1 MAIHGHSRTTKT
13 RRDLRYRTSVPLY
26 PMPSEL
32 VMRVRFPS
40 SALLAQP
47 QVRGVIRRFSLYLY
61 DARSVVKV
69 VNALQ
74 ADSGQGRETR
84 DSATRSRL
92 VSGRVH

>member
-32 VMRVRFPS
+32 VMRVQFPS
-40 SALLAQP
+40 SALLAQL

-61 DARSVVKV
+61 DARSVVK